1 MDHINLNDNIQ
12 LDSEVYTLSDQNETT
27 NNPTSNSFE
36 NTNYNLNKNL
46 NWYLSHKE
54 NWGKN

>member
-46 NWYLSHKE
+46 N
-54 NWGKN
+54 